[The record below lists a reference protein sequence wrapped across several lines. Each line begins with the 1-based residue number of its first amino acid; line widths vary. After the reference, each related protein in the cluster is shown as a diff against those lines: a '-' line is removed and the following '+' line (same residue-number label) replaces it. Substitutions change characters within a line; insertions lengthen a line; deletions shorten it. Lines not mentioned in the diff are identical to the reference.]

1 MLKGKRALVVD
12 DEALIADALVMMLED
27 LELEVCGVAA
37 TADDAIALALTH
49 LPDVVLMDVR
59 LKGDKDGITAAIA
72 IGQQSHTPIVF
83 VTGSREPETL
93 ARIRH
98 DHAAPVLFKPF
109 RFDQLRAAV
118 TQAIG

>member
-37 TADDAIALALTH
+37 TADDAIGLALTH

-59 LKGDKDGITAAIA
+59 LKGDKDGITTTRLPWR
-72 IGQQSHTPIVF
+72 SPTCP
-83 VTGSREPETL
+83 TSC
-93 ARIRH
+93 
-98 DHAAPVLFKPF
+98 
-109 RFDQLRAAV
+109 
-118 TQAIG
+118 